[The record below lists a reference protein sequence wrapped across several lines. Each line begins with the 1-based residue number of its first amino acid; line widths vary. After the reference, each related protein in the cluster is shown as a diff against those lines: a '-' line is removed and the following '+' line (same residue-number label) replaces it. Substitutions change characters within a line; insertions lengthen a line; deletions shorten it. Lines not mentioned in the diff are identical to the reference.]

1 MQGLVFCSLWPQGLG
16 PIHHH
21 QPLLMQ
27 AIRAALHWTPPPTD
41 IPESKPFYRNLP
53 ESKTPSCLLTEARPL
68 SRNTNRLPGTFP
80 EPPAPSRNPNRLP
93 GTFPE
98 PLAPSRNLN
107 RPPGI
112 SLKDSNCKQRQG
124 SHQAKQEGKIA
135 SASLPAC
142 QWEGPCQFMGR
153 PKFSCDLSVAFLE
166 SPQ

>member
-1 MQGLVFCSLWPQGLG
+1 MTALKETKEKLPYDTFSFG
-16 PIHHH
+16 PSCGK
-21 QPLLMQ
+21 PCKNALMTQ
-27 AIRAALHWTPPPTD
+27 KIRAALHWTPPPTD

-53 ESKTPSCLLTEARPL
+53 ESKTLPSFCRKP
-68 SRNTNRLPGTFP
+68 NRSPGTQTAFP
-80 EPPAPSRNPNRLP
+80 EPSRNPNRLP

-98 PLAPSRNLN
+98 PLAPSRNPN

-153 PKFSCDLSVAFLE
+153 PKFSCDLRSE
-166 SPQ
+166 C